1 MLNDNFEKY
10 EFLVKQEV
18 AHYKELIASKGFLS
32 GAFSLE
38 GYEITHSQ
46 KTAYD
51 LYTDQDPPLP
61 YVSYPELIGNVVPS
75 NFIPFY
81 EFQDIRDKIRSLW
94 MELDDDIWDYVRG
107 EVSNRN
113 LHLKE
118 LKDIDNFIYNDFLSI
133 IAYKSFAEIDD
144 KEIDDKEIDDK
155 EIDKND
161 KMFLEKQIEVYK
173 NGGFPCG
180 WKGEFPDG
188 VMVVYSPE

>member
-61 YVSYPELIGNVVPS
+61 YVSYPELIENVVPS

-144 KEIDDKEIDDK
+144 KEIDDKEID
-155 EIDKND
+155 KND

-188 VMVVYSPE
+188 VMVVYSPK

>member
-18 AHYKELIASKGFLS
+18 TRYKELIASKGFLS

-46 KTAYD
+46 KEAYD
-51 LYTDQDPPLP
+51 LYTDQDPPVP
-61 YVSYPELIGNVVPS
+61 YFSYPELIGNVVPS

-81 EFQDIRDKIRSLW
+81 ELQAIRDKIRQLW
-94 MELDDDIWDYVRG
+94 LKLDDDIWDYVRS
-107 EVSNRN
+107 EVSNRK
-113 LHLKE
+113 LQLKE

-133 IAYKSFAEIDD
+133 IAYKSLAKIDD
-144 KEIDDKEIDDK
+144 KDIDE
-155 EIDKND
+155 ND

-173 NGGFPCG
+173 DGGFPCG
-180 WKGEFPDG
+180 WKGQFPNG
-188 VMVVYSPE
+188 IMVVYSTK

>member
-18 AHYKELIASKGFLS
+18 AHYKELIVSKGFLN

-144 KEIDDKEIDDK
+144 KEID
-155 EIDKND
+155 KND

>member
-18 AHYKELIASKGFLS
+18 TRYKELIASKGFLS
-32 GAFSLE
+32 GGFSLE

-46 KTAYD
+46 KKAYD
-51 LYTDQDPPLP
+51 LYTDQDPPVS
-61 YVSYPELIGNVVPS
+61 YFSYPELIGDVVPS

-81 EFQDIRDKIRSLW
+81 ELQATRDKIRSLW
-94 MELDDDIWDYVRG
+94 LKLDDDIWDYVRS
-107 EVSNRN
+107 EVSNRH
-113 LHLKE
+113 LQLKE

-133 IAYKSFAEIDD
+133 IAYKSLAKIDD
-144 KEIDDKEIDDK
+144 KNIDE
-155 EIDKND
+155 ND

-180 WKGEFPDG
+180 WKGQFPNG
-188 VMVVYSPE
+188 IMVVYSPK

>member
-18 AHYKELIASKGFLS
+18 TRYKELSASKGFLS
-32 GAFSLE
+32 GAFSLG

-46 KTAYD
+46 KETYD
-51 LYTDQDPPLP
+51 LYTDQDPPSP
-61 YVSYPELIGNVVPS
+61 YFSYPELIENVVPS

-81 EFQDIRDKIRSLW
+81 ELQDIRDKIRSFWLK
-94 MELDDDIWDYVRG
+94 LDDDIWDYVRS

-113 LHLKE
+113 LQLKE

-133 IAYKSFAEIDD
+133 IAYKAFAEIDN
-144 KEIDDKEIDDK
+144 KNIDE
-155 EIDKND
+155 ND

-180 WKGEFPDG
+180 WKGQFPNG
-188 VMVVYSPE
+188 IMVVYSPK